1 VQTEEIT
8 NRHQSGITFTKA
20 HSMTTTHI
28 SCTTF
33 TEANFQSD
41 VLENTQPVLVDFWAA
56 WCGPCRVM
64 APVID
69 ELAAAFAAQATVG
82 KVNVDD
88 FPALAAQY
96 NIRSIP
102 TILLFKDGQ
111 VADQAIGVVPKQVLK
126 EKLQALL

>member
-1 VQTEEIT
+1 
-8 NRHQSGITFTKA
+8 
-20 HSMTTTHI
+20 MTTTQ
-28 SCTTF
+28 TAYATF
-33 TEANFQSD
+33 TEAGFRQD
-41 VLENTQPVLVDFWAA
+41 VLAQTQPVLVDFWAA

-69 ELAAAFAAQATVG
+69 DLAVEFTGRARVG

-96 NIRSIP
+96 GIRSIP
-102 TILLFKDGQ
+102 TMLLFKHGQ
-111 VADQAIGVVPKQVLK
+111 VVDQAVGVVPKQVLA